1 MVFKKDY
8 CMRLQLAQM
17 LFVDKSAISGET
29 SVIFI
34 FRLANNQLRS
44 FRYTEMNSTV
54 NDVYSGKNG
63 QGSKIR

>member
-44 FRYTEMNSTV
+44 FRYAEMNT
-54 NDVYSGKNG
+54 
-63 QGSKIR
+63 